1 MGAVK
6 VPAGL
11 EKYQAEK
18 VENNKALVRKT
29 IEELSCAGEEISF
42 SGVAER
48 TGLSR
53 STLYR
58 NKALR
63 AMVERAR
70 GTREEGMSLLE
81 MRRCIVRL
89 QHEVDE
95 LRKGSH
101 LQLNFVYEE
110 VEFRA

>member
-1 MGAVK
+1 MSAAK

-11 EKYQAEK
+11 ERYQAEK
-18 VENNKALVRKT
+18 VESNKTLVRKT
-29 IEELSCAGEEISF
+29 IEELSSAGEGVSF

-70 GTREEGMSLLE
+70 GTREEEMSLLE
-81 MRRCIVRL
+81 MRASILKL
-89 QHEVDE
+89 QREVDE
-95 LRKGSH
+95 MRMRSR

-110 VEFRA
+110 VEFHA